1 MGVVSG
7 GGAQFNGGTITAP
20 LVDAV
25 AGDSTLRF
33 PDGSAELSVTAAV
46 GSSNNGRITAY
57 NETFSRFAQIN
68 TGTGL
73 NVESDAANP
82 LVTVADGAA
91 RYIVAGVTTGLL
103 FGGVHAAPAD
113 AAIHAGE
120 CALWLDQT
128 NGACNLMV
136 KAKQADG
143 TVRTAAIA
151 LT

>member
-1 MGVVSG
+1 MAIVSG
-7 GGAQFNGGTITAP
+7 GGFNGGTITAP
-20 LVDAV
+20 LVDVV
-25 AGDSTLRF
+25 AGDSALRF

-46 GSSNNGRITAY
+46 GSSNQSRITVY

-73 NVESDAANP
+73 TVESNSANH
-82 LVTVADGAA
+82 LVSVADGAA

-113 AAIHAGE
+113 PAINAGE

-128 NGACNLMV
+128 DGAAKLMV